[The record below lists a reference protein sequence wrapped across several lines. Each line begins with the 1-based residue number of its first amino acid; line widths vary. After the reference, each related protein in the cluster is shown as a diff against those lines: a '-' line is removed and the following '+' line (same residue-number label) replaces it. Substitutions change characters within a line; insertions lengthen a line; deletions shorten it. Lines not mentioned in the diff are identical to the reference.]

1 MLNITSKNKNTKN
14 NIDTVEA
21 SRVNN
26 VDVSESIKS
35 FDANTQSDTQP
46 SFNHGI
52 INNNLQEW
60 IQIF

>member
-1 MLNITSKNKNTKN
+1 MGGGGVKI

-26 VDVSESIKS
+26 VDVSESIKT

-52 INNNLQEW
+52 INNNLQGC

>member
-21 SRVNN
+21 SRVNS
-26 VDVSESIKS
+26 VDVSESIKT
-35 FDANTQSDTQP
+35 FDANMQSDTKP
-46 SFNHGI
+46 SFDHGI
-52 INNNLQEW
+52 INNNLQGR